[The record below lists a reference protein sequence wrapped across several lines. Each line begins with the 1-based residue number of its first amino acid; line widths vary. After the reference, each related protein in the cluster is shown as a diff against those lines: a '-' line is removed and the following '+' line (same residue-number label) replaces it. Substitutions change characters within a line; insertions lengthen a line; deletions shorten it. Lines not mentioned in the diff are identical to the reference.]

1 MLDRTAYGNSDPIYK
16 EYSRQWHSLQTLET
30 ISLINVGITIGL
42 KNQTDIVKNI
52 TDVFLVGAIRWLIRD
67 GTYNLL
73 NGNSFFHQS
82 KTTTAQFEKYGTPV
96 VKLSFLAIV
105 LILKYYVLNI

>member
-1 MLDRTAYGNSDPIYK
+1 MQDRTAYGNSDPIYK
-16 EYSRQWHSLQTLET
+16 EHSKKWHSLQTLET

-42 KNQTDIVKNI
+42 KNQTEIVKNI
-52 TDVFLVGAIRWLIRD
+52 TDVFLVGALRWLIRD

-73 NGNSFFHQS
+73 NGNQFFYQS
-82 KTTTAQFEKYGTPV
+82 ENTMAQFEKYGTAV

-105 LILKYYVLNI
+105 LILKYYVFNI